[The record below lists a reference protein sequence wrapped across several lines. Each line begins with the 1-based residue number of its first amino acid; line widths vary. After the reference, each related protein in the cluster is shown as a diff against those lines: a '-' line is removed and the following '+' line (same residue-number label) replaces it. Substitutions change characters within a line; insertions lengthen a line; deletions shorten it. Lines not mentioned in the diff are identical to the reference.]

1 MNFKNFKKEI
11 QKNQYNKKR
20 SPVILPHK
28 INLDCVPSER
38 QRKKRDSNL
47 TPDNIKSVFPH
58 VNKHFVLYYC

>member
-1 MNFKNFKKEI
+1 M
-11 QKNQYNKKR
+11 KR
-20 SPVILPHK
+20 SPVIPPHR

-38 QRKKRDSNL
+38 QRKKREILNL